1 MFNWTWS
8 IVLLQY
14 NVDFL
19 FGRIYSDRK
28 WGITIIGFLSLF
40 FPAFLLTFIYI
51 ILKIIGH
58 VYTYKFSSTIHSTKI
73 RVSMHI
79 KAIKYLKAT

>member
-19 FGRIYSDRK
+19 FGRIYPDRK
-28 WGITIIGFLSLF
+28 WDITIIGFFVFIFL
-40 FPAFLLTFIYI
+40 AFLLTIIYI

-58 VYTYKFSSTIHSTKI
+58 VYTYKFSSTIHSIKI